1 MVAESAKNSNQNPHS
16 NFFLIFLIFQVFKS
30 NQIPPTFDVGVVVV
44 QGDDVGAVVPN
55 GGCDV
60 GQLAAA
66 ASGGEMAA
74 AAAAAETRLLLLS
87 QVRKFH
93 DE

>member
-1 MVAESAKNSNQNPHS
+1 MVAESAKNSNQNP
-16 NFFLIFLIFQVFKS
+16 NFFFIFLIFQVFKS

-74 AAAAAETRLLLLS
+74 AAAAAAETRLLLLS

>member
-1 MVAESAKNSNQNPHS
+1 MW
-16 NFFLIFLIFQVFKS
+16 IFLIFQVLKS

-55 GGCDV
+55 GGCD
-60 GQLAAA
+60 GQLVAAA
-66 ASGGEMAA
+66 ASEDEM
-74 AAAAAETRLLLLS
+74 AAAAAETRLLLS
-87 QVRKFH
+87 EQVREVH